1 MSLGPSP
8 TTEQEDKQNKLNELM
23 AKFLAKGGK
32 IQKIAYGERSYD
44 SAQPGNR
51 WGAGRKKK
59 KTPPKPPAK

>member
-32 IQKIAYGERSYD
+32 IQKIPTGMTSEM
-44 SAQPGNR
+44 AQQGGFNNSF
-51 WGAGRKKK
+51 KKK
-59 KTPPKPPAK
+59 GKKK